1 MADAFDPEM
10 IVSINAQEIDEMV
23 SQFRLRTSTSR
34 LSHRQMQKLFSE
46 LPKVTEA
53 DLITSGHHDGV
64 CPICFNTL
72 LAILAEEET
81 AHAMD
86 SPAHPVEELGVT
98 KLQKTCGH
106 IFCRR
111 ELSIDLIF
119 FVATQLHAI
128 MLTLRISFLPSITK
142 WIAEGHDSCPS
153 CRRPFLTDAER
164 QDNATALP
172 PSQEG
177 WLQHWL
183 ADPSM
188 VARNTGLP
196 ASTQLPTLSVD
207 PLHALGARGRQEG
220 DSRRDDRDEFAG
232 MYS

>member
-111 ELSIDLIF
+111 D
-119 FVATQLHAI
+119 
-128 MLTLRISFLPSITK
+128 ITK

-164 QDNATALP
+164 QDNAAALP

-220 DSRRDDRDEFAG
+220 DSRRDNRDEFAG